1 MFFFCRLFDIRVADA
16 VLSWWLL
23 DSVLPKVEY
32 AATAIV
38 RDGMAAAGDCW
49 TAVRFK
55 NVLEMDP
62 KFDFFAMLAQRIMVV
77 IVVHYNPSR
86 DDVDA
91 IIMAEQL
98 VLHNRT

>member
-1 MFFFCRLFDIRVADA
+1 MFFCCKLFDVRVADA

-62 KFDFFAMLAQRIMVV
+62 TFDFFAMLAQRIMVV
-77 IVVHYNPSR
+77 IVVHCNSSC

-91 IIMAEQL
+91 IIVVGQL

>member
-38 RDGMAAAGDCW
+38 RDGMATDGDW
-49 TAVRFK
+49 TA
-55 NVLEMDP
+55 L
-62 KFDFFAMLAQRIMVV
+62 L
-77 IVVHYNPSR
+77 
-86 DDVDA
+86 
-91 IIMAEQL
+91 
-98 VLHNRT
+98 